1 MIPSSVAL
9 PALMFWLLGK
19 IYTNR
24 KYLLK
29 REQIHRTFSRDIL
42 ITEYEPLQQDQVRY
56 EISQGFCFVQV
67 TRESCLFIKIL
78 ITIYW
83 S

>member
-9 PALMFWLLGK
+9 PALMFWFLGK

-29 REQIHRTFSRDIL
+29 RKQIHRTFSRDIL
-42 ITEYEPLQQDQVRY
+42 ITEYEPLPQDQVRY

-67 TRESCLFIKIL
+67 TRESF
-78 ITIYW
+78 
-83 S
+83 